1 MARHVTRVA
10 EPQDTE
16 PSESELSPVRTVLV
30 VACDSAVGGEIVGA
44 LQHRG
49 VPAMQGATAPQAL
62 YWARREP
69 PALVVLDARVQRWRR
84 LSEVFRGKGR
94 PVLVLTDDP
103 KARTAALEGGCLDAP
118 LSGVDVEA
126 LALRIEILLGR
137 GWVGET
143 GRIKA
148 GPLVVDLSEHHLLWR
163 GRRIAASQLL
173 LRLAAYLAA
182 HPGRIVPTRVLL
194 EEVWGEPWADL
205 NKVHQAV
212 WRLRRLIGEA
222 ADSSFLVGKQR
233 HGYALFPDAAPLPS
247 RRSVAGF

>member
-1 MARHVTRVA
+1 MARHVVRVA

-16 PSESELSPVRTVLV
+16 PSESGLSPVRTVLV

-49 VPAMQGATAPQAL
+49 VAAMQGATAPQAL

-69 PALVVLDARVQRWRR
+69 PTLLVLDARVQGWRR
-84 LSEVFRGKGR
+84 LSEEFRGKGR

-118 LSGVDVEA
+118 LFGLDVEA
-126 LALRIEILLGR
+126 LVLRIEILLGR
-137 GWVGET
+137 GWVSET
-143 GRIKA
+143 GRITA
-148 GPLVVDLSEHHLLWR
+148 GPLVVDLSEHHLVWR
-163 GRRIAASQLL
+163 GRRIACSQLL
-173 LRLAAYLAA
+173 LRFAAYLAA

-233 HGYALFPDAAPLPS
+233 HGYALFPNAAPLPS